1 MVEIS
6 LSGSGEGPGEATT
19 RGYST
24 TVLRRPSSNPRG
36 CDPTRDAGQRNHL
49 NDRGA
54 DTAGQPFGTGSCDT
68 AQLLA

>member
-24 TVLRRPSSNPRG
+24 SRPPGWRFG
-36 CDPTRDAGQRNHL
+36 GRDAELEMR
-49 NDRGA
+49 A
-54 DTAGQPFGTGSCDT
+54 CAQPNQTVVRKVEASSWP
-68 AQLLA
+68 